1 MLVRDSRDEIWT
13 RLVFDLVIWPNK
25 VFFCMNSTLRSV
37 VPLSMFVC
45 STVLSKVSS
54 KWKTAVSNTISCFFN
69 FASSLFSICPELMNS
84 IFAISFT
91 FLNQLENFRKTK
103 FEDPYLSNLVRLKIG
118 KSCLLCYKVPT
129 LLLFF
134 KWKGNL
140 TPIHMEYGLPG
151 PAHSSESPF
160 SLSWIFKGVYLGRV
174 LQNPPFHKLDLTRL
188 YLYWSIILSLSSVSM
203 KKEGAFIC
211 KRLYFCKT
219 KIVPFYLFFLVL
231 PLGMCTSS
239 NHGGCQG
246 SGRSP
251 WGGHLI
257 WTGEVL

>member
-1 MLVRDSRDEIWT
+1 MTLQKHYNHYRDRDNDLDLDLDWGIVIYNQIVTWT
-13 RLVFDLVIWPNK
+13 
-25 VFFCMNSTLRSV
+25 
-37 VPLSMFVC
+37 
-45 STVLSKVSS
+45 
-54 KWKTAVSNTISCFFN
+54 A
-69 FASSLFSICPELMNS
+69 
-84 IFAISFT
+84 FAI
-91 FLNQLENFRKTK
+91 L
-103 FEDPYLSNLVRLKIG
+103 DV
-118 KSCLLCYKVPT
+118 
-129 LLLFF
+129 F
-134 KWKGNL
+134 KWKGNFTQL
-140 TPIHMEYGLPG
+140 HMKYGSPG

-160 SLSWIFKGVYLGRV
+160 SLSWILKGVYLGRV

-219 KIVPFYLFFLVL
+219 KIVPFYLFFLVFLVL